1 MVIFV
6 AALEASLRFGE
17 VSFAA
22 GESDADLDFFFDVG
36 VFGFGFAF
44 SARALFPHQV
54 VYSFR

>member
-22 GESDADLDFFFDVG
+22 GESDADLDFFFDVD
-36 VFGFGFAF
+36 VFGFGFAL
-44 SARALFPHQV
+44 AGVWTGVALSED
-54 VYSFR
+54 SF

>member
-36 VFGFGFAF
+36 VFGFGFAL
-44 SARALFPHQV
+44 AGVWMGVALSED
-54 VYSFR
+54 SF